1 MTEVS
6 GSVPS
11 APQHVGRLRD
21 QAIAALVPFFAGGHV
36 GDEKAARM
44 VAEGLIDDYQP
55 GTPKELQLSAQIIAL
70 GWASLACVS
79 ASLVVKDQSVEEML
93 RLQGHA
99 LALDRLS
106 QKSTKALEA
115 RRKERARN
123 PGSMTP
129 ESMLWDEGAF
139 QMAINQA
146 LERMNE
152 ANATL
157 AAFMAMLKPHE
168 KPLNLSSMFSEPM
181 TPSVLARRRR
191 QTPGSTAS
199 D

>member
-99 LALDRLS
+99 LALDL
-106 QKSTKALEA
+106 
-115 RRKERARN
+115 
-123 PGSMTP
+123 GS
-129 ESMLWDEGAF
+129 
-139 QMAINQA
+139 
-146 LERMNE
+146 RC
-152 ANATL
+152 
-157 AAFMAMLKPHE
+157 
-168 KPLNLSSMFSEPM
+168 
-181 TPSVLARRRR
+181 
-191 QTPGSTAS
+191 
-199 D
+199 